1 MQSSENDLEHDLA
14 DMGDE
19 TDCHYYSSNGH
30 EDCFSLEGGLLEI

>member
-19 TDCHYYSSNGH
+19 TDCHIVQTGTKIAFLWKGDY
-30 EDCFSLEGGLLEI
+30 